1 MKLRLP
7 VLLTGLC
14 VLIAAALVLMPT
26 PAGIDPKTMRAA
38 ALVLV
43 ALALFATGALPEYI
57 SSLTFLTFG
66 MLLAVA
72 PAETV
77 FAGFYATAVWLVFG
91 GLIVGVA
98 IRVTGLGERCAR
110 LLMSMFGT
118 SYVRVISGIMLM
130 SILFALV
137 MPSSLGRVLIL
148 IPIIVALSDRLG
160 FELGSK
166 GRTGLVVAAG
176 FGTLIP
182 AFTVLPANVPNMVL
196 AGAAETLYGVH
207 LTYGSYAALHVPAT
221 GLPKAILIFLLIM
234 LMFRDTPKKP
244 VEQLVAAE
252 KTPWSLGEIKLAWIL
267 GVSLL
272 LWVTDT
278 WHGISPA
285 WVAMASGLA
294 CLLPRIGV
302 LPANA
307 FNEKV
312 QFGGMFYVAGIL
324 GLGAVVAE
332 SGLGEM
338 LGRALMLALDLQPG
352 DNARN
357 FAALTGVYT
366 LIGMLTTMPALP
378 AVLTPL
384 GSELAQATGLP
395 LLTVLMIQVIGFSTI
410 ILPYQMP
417 PVVMC
422 LQLGRIPYAHGV
434 RMTVALALTS
444 LILLTPLNFVWYQ
457 FLGYLP

>member
-14 VLIAAALVLMPT
+14 VLIAAGLVLMPT

-252 KTPWSLGEIKLAWIL
+252 KSLWSLGEIKLAWIL

>member
-1 MKLRLP
+1 LKLRLP
-7 VLLTGLC
+7 VLLTWLSCLVAAGL
-14 VLIAAALVLMPT
+14 LLMPT
-26 PAGIDPKTMRAA
+26 PAGVDPGMMRAA

-43 ALALFATGALPEYI
+43 TLALFATGALPEYLSAI
-57 SSLTFLTFG
+57 IFMTLG

-72 PAETV
+72 PAQTV
-77 FAGFYATAVWLVFG
+77 FAGFYSTAVWLVFG

-98 IRVTGLGERCAR
+98 IRVTGLGERLAQMMTT
-110 LLMSMFGT
+110 LLGT
-118 SYVRVISGIMLM
+118 SYLRVVGGVMIASM
-130 SILFALV
+130 LFALV
-137 MPSSLGRVLIL
+137 MPSSLGRVVIL

-160 FELGSK
+160 FEVGSK

-182 AFTVLPANVPNMVL
+182 AFTILPANVPNMVL

-221 GLPKAILIFLLIM
+221 GLPKAILIYLIIALL
-234 LMFRDTPKKP
+234 FRDVSKP
-244 VEQLVAAE
+244 VAAAAATE
-252 KTPWSLGEIKLAWIL
+252 RKPWSVNEKKLAWIL
-267 GVSLL
+267 GLSLFF
-272 LWVTDT
+272 WVTDT

-285 WVAMASGLA
+285 WVAMAGGLV
-294 CLLPRIGV
+294 CLLPRVGV
-302 LPANA
+302 LPPSA

-338 LGRALMLALDLQPG
+338 LGRALMGALELQPG
-352 DNARN
+352 EDARN

-366 LIGMLTTMPALP
+366 LIGMVTTMPALP

-384 GSELAQATGLP
+384 ASELSQATGLP
-395 LLTVLMIQVIGFSTI
+395 LLTILMIQVLGFSTI
-410 ILPYQMP
+410 VLPYQMP
-417 PVVMC
+417 PVVMS
-422 LQLGRIPYAHGV
+422 LQMGKIPYAHGAS
-434 RMTVALALTS
+434 MTLALAASS
-444 LILLTPLNFVWYQ
+444 LILLTPLNFYWYQ
-457 FLGYLP
+457 LLGYIP

>member
-14 VLIAAALVLMPT
+14 CLVAAALVLMPT
-26 PAGIDPKTMRAA
+26 PAGVDSGMMRAA

-43 ALALFATGALPEYI
+43 ALALFATGVLPEYI
-57 SSLTFLTFG
+57 SALVFLTFG
-66 MLLAVA
+66 MLFAVA

-98 IRVTGLGERCAR
+98 IRVTGLGGRCAR

-118 SYVRVISGIMLM
+118 SYVRVVGGIMLM

-137 MPSSLGRVLIL
+137 MPSSLGRVVIL
-148 IPIIVALSDRLG
+148 IPIILALSDKLG

-182 AFTVLPANVPNMVL
+182 AFTILPANVPNMVL

-221 GLPKAILIFLLIM
+221 GIPKAILLFLLIV
-234 LMFRDTPKKP
+234 LLFRDTPKP
-244 VEQLVAAE
+244 VGELAAAE
-252 KTPWSLGEIKLAWIL
+252 KTPWSLGEKKLAWIL
-267 GVSLL
+267 GLSLL
-272 LWVTDT
+272 FWVTDT

-285 WVAMASGLA
+285 WIAMAAGLA
-294 CLLPRIGV
+294 CLLPRVGV
-302 LPANA
+302 LPPSD

-332 SGLGEM
+332 SGLGE
-338 LGRALMLALDLQPG
+338 LVGRALISTLDLQPG
-352 DNARN
+352 ESWRN

-366 LIGMLTTMPALP
+366 LTGMLTTMPALP

-384 GSELAQATGLP
+384 GAELAQATGFP
-395 LLTVLMIQVIGFSTI
+395 LLTVLMIQVLGFSTI
-410 ILPYQMP
+410 VLPYQMP
-417 PVVMC
+417 PVVMS
-422 LQLGRIPYAHGV
+422 LQMGKIPYAHGV
-434 RMTVALALTS
+434 RITVGLALTS
-444 LILLTPLNFVWYQ
+444 LILLTPLNFVWYR

>member
-14 VLIAAALVLMPT
+14 LLIGIVMVLMPT
-26 PAGIDPKTMRAA
+26 PAGVDPDMMRAA

-43 ALALFATGALPEYI
+43 ALALFATGALPEYL
-57 SSLTFLTFG
+57 SSIVFLTFG

-72 PAETV
+72 PAQTV

-98 IRVTGLGERCAR
+98 IRVTGLGGRCAR

-118 SYVRVISGIMLM
+118 SYVRVIGGIMLM

-137 MPSSLGRVLIL
+137 MPSSLGRVVIL
-148 IPIIVALSDRLG
+148 IPIILALSDRLG
-160 FELGSK
+160 FELASK

-182 AFTVLPANVPNMVL
+182 AFTILPANVPNMVL

-221 GLPKAILIFLLIM
+221 GIPKAVLLFLLI
-234 LMFRDTPKKP
+234 LLLFRDTPKP
-244 VEQLVAAE
+244 VGELATAE
-252 KTPWSLGEIKLAWIL
+252 KTPWSLGEKKLAWIL
-267 GVSLL
+267 GLSLL
-272 LWVTDT
+272 AWVTDT
-278 WHGISPA
+278 WHGINPA
-285 WVAMASGLA
+285 WVAMAAGLA
-294 CLLPRIGV
+294 CLFPRIGV
-302 LPANA
+302 LPPND

-332 SGLGEM
+332 SGLGE
-338 LGRALMLALDLQPG
+338 LAGRGLISTLDLQPG
-352 DNARN
+352 ETWRN
-357 FAALTGVYT
+357 FVALTGVYT
-366 LIGMLTTMPALP
+366 LAGMLTTMPALP

-384 GSELAQATGLP
+384 GAELSQATGFP
-395 LLTVLMIQVIGFSTI
+395 LLTVLMIQVLGFSTI

-417 PVVMC
+417 PVVMS
-422 LQLGRIPYAHGV
+422 LQMGKIPYAHGV
-434 RMTVALALTS
+434 RITLSLALCS
-444 LILLTPLNFVWYQ
+444 LILLTPLNFVWYR

>member
-14 VLIAAALVLMPT
+14 LLIGIAMVLMPT
-26 PAGIDPKTMRAA
+26 PAGVDPKMMRAA

-43 ALALFATGALPEYI
+43 ALALFATAALPEYI
-57 SSLTFLTFG
+57 SALVFLTFG

-72 PAETV
+72 PAQTV

-91 GLIVGVA
+91 GLVVGVA

-110 LLMSMFGT
+110 LLTGLFGT
-118 SYVRVISGIMLM
+118 SYLRVVAGIMVM
-130 SILFALV
+130 SILFAMV
-137 MPSSLGRVLIL
+137 MPSSLGRVVIL
-148 IPIIVALSDRLG
+148 VPIIVALSDRLG
-160 FELGSK
+160 FDVGSN

-196 AGAAETLYGVH
+196 SGAAETLYGVH

-221 GLPKAILIFLLIM
+221 GLPKAVLIFLLIM
-234 LMFRDTPKKP
+234 MLFPDRTKP
-244 VEQLVAAE
+244 LAPAAEAE
-252 KTPWSLGEIKLAWIL
+252 KTPWSAGEKRLAWIL
-267 GVSLL
+267 GLSLL
-272 LWVTDT
+272 FWVTDT
-278 WHGISPA
+278 WHGINAA
-285 WVAMASGLA
+285 WVAMAGGLA
-294 CLLPRIGV
+294 CLMPRVGV
-302 LPANA
+302 LPPSA

-332 SGLGEM
+332 SGLGEL
-338 LGRALMLALDLQPG
+338 LGRWLIAALDLQPG
-352 DNARN
+352 ESWRN
-357 FAALTGVYT
+357 FLALTGVYT
-366 LIGMLTTMPALP
+366 LVGMLTTMPALP

-384 GSELAQATGLP
+384 GSELAQATGFP

-417 PVVMC
+417 PVVMS
-422 LQLGRIPYAHGV
+422 LQLGKIPYAHGA
-434 RMTVALALTS
+434 RMTVALAVSS
-444 LILLTPLNFVWYQ
+444 LILLTPLNYLWYDL
-457 FLGYLP
+457 LGYLP

>member
-14 VLIAAALVLMPT
+14 VLIGIVMVLMPA
-26 PAGIDPKTMRAA
+26 PAGVDPKMMRAA

-43 ALALFATGALPEYI
+43 ALALFATAALPEYI
-57 SSLTFLTFG
+57 SSIAFLTFG
-66 MLLAVA
+66 MLMAVA
-72 PAETV
+72 PAQTV

-91 GLIVGVA
+91 GLVVGVA

-110 LLMSMFGT
+110 LLTGLFGT
-118 SYVRVISGIMLM
+118 SYLRVVAGIMIM

-137 MPSSLGRVLIL
+137 MPSSLGRVVIL
-148 IPIIVALSDRLG
+148 VPIIVALSDRLG
-160 FELGSK
+160 FEIGSH

-196 AGAAETLYGVH
+196 SGAAETLYGVH

-234 LMFRDTPKKP
+234 LLFPDRTKP
-244 VEQLVAAE
+244 MAPAGEAE
-252 KTPWSLGEIKLAWIL
+252 RTPWSAGEKRLAWIL
-267 GVSLL
+267 ALSLL
-272 LWVTDT
+272 FWVTDT
-278 WHGISPA
+278 WHGINAA
-285 WVAMASGLA
+285 WVAMAGALA
-294 CLLPRIGV
+294 CLLPRVGV
-302 LPANA
+302 LPPSA

-332 SGLGEM
+332 SGLGEL
-338 LGRALMLALDLQPG
+338 LGRWLIAVLDLQPG
-352 DNARN
+352 ESWRN
-357 FAALTGVYT
+357 FMALTGVYT

-384 GSELAQATGLP
+384 GGELAQATGLP

-417 PVVMC
+417 PVVMS
-422 LQLGRIPYAHGV
+422 LQLGKIPYAHGV
-434 RMTVALALTS
+434 RMTVALAVSS
-444 LILLTPLNFVWYQ
+444 LILLTPLNYLWYDV
-457 FLGYLP
+457 LGYLP